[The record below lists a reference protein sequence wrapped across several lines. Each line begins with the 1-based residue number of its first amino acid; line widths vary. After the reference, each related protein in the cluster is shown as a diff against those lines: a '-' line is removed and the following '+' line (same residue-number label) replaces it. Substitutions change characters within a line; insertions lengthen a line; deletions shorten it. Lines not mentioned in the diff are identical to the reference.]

1 MYTTNKQQVTILSPR
16 ACAEAKQAA
25 ELQAELDCTIELV
38 TALFWQ
44 LKSGEVF
51 TSEQVAAAYNDD
63 VLGTLWYR
71 AWDYAVQCSQQGS
84 IFPVAR
90 NDTTSRFMSAYL
102 AQAGNR
108 DSASVFRAIR
118 MKALEENPV
127 VRATRRK
134 YEAGGTASK

>member
-1 MYTTNKQQVTILSPR
+1 MHAMNKQQVTILSPR

-25 ELQAELDCTIELV
+25 ELQAELDRTIELV

-51 TSEQVAAAYNDD
+51 TGEQVAAAYNDD

-71 AWDYAVQCSQQGS
+71 AWDHAAHCSKRGA
-84 IFPVAR
+84 ILPAAR

-108 DSASVFRAIR
+108 DSASVFKAIR
-118 MKALEENPV
+118 MKALEESPV